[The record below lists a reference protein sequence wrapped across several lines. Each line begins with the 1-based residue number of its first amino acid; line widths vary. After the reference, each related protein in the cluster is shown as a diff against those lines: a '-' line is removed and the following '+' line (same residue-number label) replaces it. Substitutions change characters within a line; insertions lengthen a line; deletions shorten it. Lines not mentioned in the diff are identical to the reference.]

1 MEEDLTALSTKKNGL
16 ASLRI
21 LAHSY
26 IELNRYSFYLPFL
39 SCNQERRRPLAE
51 PPGALELQQSE
62 GVYSDFGA
70 A

>member
-26 IELNRYSFYLPFL
+26 IELNRYSFYPHP
-39 SCNQERRRPLAE
+39 SVAAKREDRPLAE
-51 PPGALELQQSE
+51 PAGALELQQSE
-62 GVYSDFGA
+62 GVYSDCGA